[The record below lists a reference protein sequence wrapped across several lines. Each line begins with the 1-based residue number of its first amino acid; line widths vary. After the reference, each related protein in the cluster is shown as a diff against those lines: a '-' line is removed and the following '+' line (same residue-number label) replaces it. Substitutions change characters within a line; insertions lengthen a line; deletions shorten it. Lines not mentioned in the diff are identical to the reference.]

1 MIVNNSLKLKLLCL
15 TLSTFCTTNVIA
27 EVSTNSIMTDDP
39 RTLESIASLQSLKQ
53 VKTSG
58 LYTAPHVHELKN
70 KYQVRSL
77 FVESAALPMVD
88 IQLTFNAG
96 AARDT
101 EVEKGLYGVAN
112 MAAQLMDEGTTQHN
126 AIEIANAFEQVGARF
141 SISAHRDMFV
151 VRLRSLSDPKKLEA
165 AVNTM
170 LEVLKDST
178 FKNNSIH
185 LMVSNTQVGQK
196 QLKESPS
203 RLMSIRF
210 YRALYGSHPYAEPI
224 TGTNG
229 SIKKISTQHLK
240 KFRDEFLVSQNM
252 NIAITGQLRVKQAQK
267 LAEKISAAIPQGQA
281 AKPLAT
287 PQDKSDFDIQHIVYN
302 SAQAHVTMGH
312 LSTTRDDPDR
322 LALELA
328 NRMLGG
334 GGFNSILMKELRVKR
349 GYTYSVSSGFSFSQA
364 PGSFS
369 LKYSTQ
375 QDQLMDS
382 IQVAHK
388 ALVDF
393 VRQPIDAQQLEETK
407 AGMLRSLPNSFSSNA
422 SINAQLGSMGFYHQ
436 DAQYLSDYPKR
447 LAEITPADV
456 QQAVRKHIHPER
468 LTLVIVSQ
476 DLDQYQL
483 RQVLE
488 LNLNPNIKQS
498 EPHPDQIPAI
508 IEHQE
513 PMPEAALPDA
523 AQTDEPALI

>member
-1 MIVNNSLKLKLLCL
+1 MENNMSKSKLLFL
-15 TLSTFCTTNVIA
+15 ALSALCTTNVIA
-27 EVSTNSIMTDDP
+27 EINTNPITNDDP
-39 RTLESIASLQSLKQ
+39 NSLQSISSLQSLKQ
-53 VKTSG
+53 VKTAE

-70 KYQVRSL
+70 KYKVRSL
-77 FVESAALPMVD
+77 FVESPALPMVD

-96 AARDT
+96 SARDI

-112 MAAQLMDEGTTQHN
+112 MAAQLMDEGTTQHD
-126 AIEIANAFEQVGARF
+126 AVEIANAFEHVGARF
-141 SISAHRDMFV
+141 SMAAHRDMFV
-151 VRLRSLSDPKKLEA
+151 VRLRSLSDPKKLDA

-240 KFRDEFLVSQNM
+240 KFRDEFLVSKNM
-252 NIAITGQLRVKQAQK
+252 NIALTGQLSVKQAQK
-267 LAEKISAAIPQGQA
+267 LAERISAALPQGET
-281 AKPLAT
+281 AKTLAV
-287 PQDKSDFDIQHIVYN
+287 PQDKSDFDIQHIVFN

-328 NRMLGG
+328 NRMFGG
-334 GGFNSILMKELRVKR
+334 GGFNSVLMKELRVKR
-349 GYTYSVSSGFSFSQA
+349 GYTYSANSSFTFSQA
-364 PGSFS
+364 AGSFS
-369 LKYSTQ
+369 LSYSTQ

-393 VRQPIDAQQLEETK
+393 VHQPIDAQQLEETK

-422 SINAQLGSMGFYHQ
+422 NINAQLGSMGFYHQ
-436 DAQYLSDYPKR
+436 NINYLSDYPKR
-447 LAEITPADV
+447 LAEISPTDV
-456 QQAVRKHIHPER
+456 QNAIRKHLHPEK
-468 LTLVIVSQ
+468 LTLVIVSKS
-476 DLDQYQL
+476 LDKVQL
-483 RQVLE
+483 RHILE
-488 LNLNPNIKQS
+488 LNLDPNIKQS
-498 EPHPDQIPAI
+498 MPHPDQIPAI
-508 IEHQE
+508 IEPLE
-513 PMPEAALPDA
+513 PMPEAALPDS